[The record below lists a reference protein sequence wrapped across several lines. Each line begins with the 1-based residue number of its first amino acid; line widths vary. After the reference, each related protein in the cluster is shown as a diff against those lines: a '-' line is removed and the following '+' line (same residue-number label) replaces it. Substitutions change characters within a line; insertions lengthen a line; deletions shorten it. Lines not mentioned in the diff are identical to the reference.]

1 MTSGRDRLTHNN
13 GVAIVNR
20 KIGDNALKFVGE
32 VVLPGA
38 AQLMAGNLKSGIT
51 HAVLGISAGALLVG
65 TGVAPVLGT
74 LAVIGIRL
82 NSYASSLTGDAPPM
96 ITPLAGLEPGAQT
109 PPALGSGAEPVAGGN
124 DQTAAGGA
132 GQALARAVPTEA
144 PAREPRAR
152 RASPAAIPDP
162 DAPSGA

>member
-1 MTSGRDRLTHNN
+1 MTSGRDRWTHNN

-20 KIGDNALKFVGE
+20 NVGDNALKFVGE

-51 HAVLGISAGALLVG
+51 HSVLGISAGALLIG
-65 TGVAPVLGT
+65 TGVAPFLGT

-82 NSYASSLTGDAPPM
+82 NSYASSLTGEVPPAS
-96 ITPLAGLEPGAQT
+96 TPLAGPEPGAQT
-109 PPALGSGAEPVAGGN
+109 PPALGSGAQIVAGGN

-132 GQALARAVPTEA
+132 GQAPERTVPTEA

-162 DAPSGA
+162 DAPTGA

>member
-1 MTSGRDRLTHNN
+1 MTSGRDRWTHNN

-20 KIGDNALKFVGE
+20 NVGDNALKFVGE

-82 NSYASSLTGDAPPM
+82 NSYASSLTGEAPSAS
-96 ITPLAGLEPGAQT
+96 TPLAGPEPGAQT
-109 PPALGSGAEPVAGGN
+109 PPALGSGVPIVAGGN
-124 DQTAAGGA
+124 DQTAASPA
-132 GQALARAVPTEA
+132 TERAVPAEA
-144 PAREPRAR
+144 PAREPRTR

-162 DAPSGA
+162 DAPTGA